1 MTSLLCGLAA
11 ACCWAS
17 TNVLAARVVRGSD
30 PNQFAFWLNLL
41 GCAIAAPVGL
51 AQLSSAHVSPDDVLW
66 LALTG
71 VGAAATGLLL
81 TRALRHGQLGV
92 VGPLMSL
99 EGAIAAVLGIAFAA
113 ESVPGIELGGIAVS
127 IVGAVTVAFGATR
140 RGHLAGSSYALPA
153 AACAGVALWA
163 FAQQPL
169 APLLALMIAR
179 FCGATALL
187 PTLTKLRLPRGI
199 GWLLGIAAL
208 DVLANALFLLG
219 ARAGS
224 LSTTAVLAAQFGTL
238 TAIGGVWHWKESLSM
253 LQIAGLLVIAAG
265 VTAIAAG

>member
-1 MTSLLCGLAA
+1 
-11 ACCWAS
+11 
-17 TNVLAARVVRGSD
+17 
-30 PNQFAFWLNLL
+30 
-41 GCAIAAPVGL
+41 
-51 AQLSSAHVSPDDVLW
+51 
-66 LALTG
+66 
-71 VGAAATGLLL
+71 
-81 TRALRHGQLGV
+81 
-92 VGPLMSL
+92 
-99 EGAIAAVLGIAFAA
+99 
-113 ESVPGIELGGIAVS
+113 
-127 IVGAVTVAFGATR
+127 
-140 RGHLAGSSYALPA
+140 
-153 AACAGVALWA
+153 
-163 FAQQPL
+163 
-169 APLLALMIAR
+169 MIAR